1 MPSPPTLHNL
11 HLTIALYLP
20 NPSKIQSP
28 IPTLDT
34 TYSLPLTR
42 KKKKKTREATPY
54 LLLTSKNQNRIQ
66 TIIDQSIF

>member
-42 KKKKKTREATPY
+42 KKKKKPEK
-54 LLLTSKNQNRIQ
+54 LLRTCCLHRRTKIAYR
-66 TIIDQSIF
+66 QS